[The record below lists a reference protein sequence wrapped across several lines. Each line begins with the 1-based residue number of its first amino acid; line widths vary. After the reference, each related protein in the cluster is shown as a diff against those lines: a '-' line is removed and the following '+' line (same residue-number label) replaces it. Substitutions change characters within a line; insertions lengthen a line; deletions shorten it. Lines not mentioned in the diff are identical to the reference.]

1 MPHNNLTIDFNDASF
16 DESSSDFQPVPNV
29 SDIDVV
35 FPISDNEN
43 FSVARADNRTGSETS
58 TGVGTGT
65 ASAIALMPDAA
76 AESVMD
82 EFLFEFENDVDP
94 QDAANNDQGL
104 KITTS
109 GFQSTTEIIRDIN
122 ITGSFED
129 LHNGGTLDVHIDRGI
144 HNGQQI
150 FQKMTLGAPNNNPG
164 NDNVIL
170 VSGDN
175 GADLGAGNDVA
186 QINVDATADMTGTY
200 KGGDGTDV
208 LKLVDG
214 VVSDNGVLVDFV
226 SGAPGNSNSALI
238 NQYGGV
244 GSGLNF
250 FVDGWEVIELTN
262 KADTIVIDDDTGAG
276 LTTRFDATYLNSG
289 QSNSMIEVST
299 GFTTGLANGGAKD
312 ILYVDADSNLYL
324 NFDFIH
330 QNIEMD
336 ASNKGIGVELIY

>member
-16 DESSSDFQPVPNV
+16 DEANTDVQPIPGV

-35 FPISDNEN
+35 FPISDDPN
-43 FSVARADNRTGSETS
+43 FTVARADNRTGSETS
-58 TGVGTGT
+58 TGVGSGT
-65 ASAIALMPDAA
+65 ASAIALMPDQATA
-76 AESVMD
+76 NVMD
-82 EFLFEFENDVDP
+82 EFLFEFENDIDP

-109 GFQSTTEIIRDIN
+109 GMQNTTKVIREID

-144 HNGQQI
+144 QGGLQV
-150 FQKMTLGAPNNNPG
+150 FDTMTLGAPNNNPG

-214 VVSDNGVLVDFV
+214 LVSDNGVLVDFV
-226 SGAPGNSNSALI
+226 SGAPGDSNSALI

-250 FVDGWEVIELTN
+250 NVDGW
-262 KADTIVIDDDTGAG
+262 AIDLKRNRSG
-276 LTTRFDATYLNSG
+276 TTCITP
-289 QSNSMIEVST
+289 
-299 GFTTGLANGGAKD
+299 
-312 ILYVDADSNLYL
+312 
-324 NFDFIH
+324 
-330 QNIEMD
+330 
-336 ASNKGIGVELIY
+336 